1 MKLIGVGRIILA
13 AAVLYAAS
21 SSLSI
26 DSAQANIGTT
36 QGHGGI
42 SHHHKHHH
50 PQHHLPK
57 AAR

>member
-1 MKLIGVGRIILA
+1 MKLAGVGRIILA
-13 AAVLYAAS
+13 AAVLYAAAF
-21 SSLSI
+21 SLSI
-26 DSAQANIGTT
+26 DSAQANTGIT

-42 SHHHKHHH
+42 HHHKHHH